1 MEGLKEIGQEIG
13 KLFVDAIENQSKLQ
27 SERDDMNYLRYR
39 NMIVEELKSHS
50 ENVDRQVKNLEKRFL
65 ELNIKGTNEALGGKK
80 RVDTEVFF
88 QNVKVNIGQQGETGN
103 NLVKF
108 NSQDCEVSREN
119 GLGDKEANFKSPV
132 YCKKSFNEDDVG
144 RLAIQIG
151 SNSIKLTID
160 GEQERSKGGDN
171 EAFIKVFS
179 DTKNLKKESSLKSP
193 NHNVGLT
200 KYTLGPC
207 GKCRAMGHI
216 RKQCPRMAKKDSQ

>member
-1 MEGLKEIGQEIG
+1 M
-13 KLFVDAIENQSKLQ
+13 
-27 SERDDMNYLRYR
+27 
-39 NMIVEELKSHS
+39 
-50 ENVDRQVKNLEKRFL
+50 
-65 ELNIKGTNEALGGKK
+65 
-80 RVDTEVFF
+80 
-88 QNVKVNIGQQGETGN
+88 
-103 NLVKF
+103 
-108 NSQDCEVSREN
+108 SREN

-171 EAFIKVFS
+171 EAFIKVCS
-179 DTKNLKKESSLKSP
+179 DTKNFKKESSLKSP
-193 NHNVGLT
+193 NHNVGST

-216 RKQCPRMAKKDSQ
+216 RKQCPRIAKRTAYEV